1 MPRYDKSLGQH
12 HLIGGHLCRPLLDF
26 LLPPSEPTDRAPGS
40 DLVLEIGP
48 GGGVLT
54 GELLA
59 AGYRV
64 VAWELDQAW
73 AFELC
78 RRYPSPRLTV
88 VVGDAIDIP
97 WERLPRGS
105 QMAGNLPYQVATVL
119 VRQVLGYP
127 ERIPRAAVLVQKEV
141 GERLVAKP
149 GDKPYGALS
158 VHAASSARVR
168 WLGRVKKG
176 SFFPPP
182 KVDGA
187 FVGFEL
193 QPPPLPPEE
202 MEEFRR
208 TVNLAFGQRRKTLR
222 NSLGAGWGKDV
233 AASALARAGLDG
245 GRRAEELGLED
256 FLRLTAAVREQSA

>member
-1 MPRYDKSLGQH
+1 
-12 HLIGGHLCRPLLDF
+12 
-26 LLPPSEPTDRAPGS
+26 
-40 DLVLEIGP
+40 
-48 GGGVLT
+48 
-54 GELLA
+54 
-59 AGYRV
+59 
-64 VAWELDQAW
+64 
-73 AFELC
+73 
-78 RRYPSPRLTV
+78 
-88 VVGDAIDIP
+88 
-97 WERLPRGS
+97 
-105 QMAGNLPYQVATVL
+105 VATVL